1 MENSKRPS
9 SAIDQVADQEASL
22 DLNSQDLNSQDPNSQ
37 NERVLTG
44 SPPSIANARPDLNAS
59 VTHDQRVPDMNEGG
73 DDLVATGTGTLGGA
87 AVGATLG
94 MVGGPPG
101 AVVGGIIGGVMGG
114 IAGNDIA
121 KTHATDDQDR
131 YWRERY
137 QHTPYYQESQKTYPD
152 IDYERDYQTAYRLGY
167 EDRANRDAKVDFTE
181 AEPDLRSNWEK
192 VKGES
197 RLQWEQAK
205 FAVKDAWERVTH

>member
-1 MENSKRPS
+1 MENSKRPIS
-9 SAIDQVADQEASL
+9 NIDQVNEKEKSL
-22 DLNSQDLNSQDPNSQ
+22 DPNVLNNS
-37 NERVLTG
+37 VLSG
-44 SPPSIANARPDLNAS
+44 SPPSIANARPDLNS
-59 VTHDQRVPDMNEGG
+59 PVTHNQHVPDMNESS
-73 DDLVATGTGTLGGA
+73 DDVVATGAGTLGGA

-121 KTHATDDQDR
+121 QTKNTDDEDT
-131 YWRERY
+131 YWRESH
-137 QHTPYYQESQKTYPD
+137 QNTPYYQESQKVYPD
-152 IDYERDYQTAYRLGY
+152 LDYERDYRGAYRLGY

-192 VKGES
+192 TKGES
-197 RLQWEQAK
+197 RLQWEEAK
-205 FAVKDAWERVTH
+205 FAVKDAWNRMTR